1 MYKVF
6 INDKP
11 IIITSSSKKVNNF
24 PVYHFK
30 NIVFTEV
37 LNKLESKELNLKGIN
52 LFSSDL
58 ENDWQTFLKNMEVI
72 SAAGGLVLNPKK
84 EVLFIFRNNFWD
96 LPKGKIEKGE
106 SIETAGIREVEE
118 ECGIFNLTIEKK
130 LLTTYH
136 IYFYKGIKLKE
147 THWFLMNSDFNGK
160 LIPQTEEG
168 ITDVGFKNENE
179 IEEALQN
186 TFANIKLVYDTYK
199 NQTLK

>member
-11 IIITSSSKKVNNF
+11 IIITSSSKKENIF
-24 PVYHFK
+24 PVYNFR
-30 NIVFTEV
+30 NIVFDEV
-37 LNKLESKELNLKGIN
+37 LNKLKDSDINGIV

-58 ENDWQTFLKNMEVI
+58 ENDWLTFLKNMKVI

-84 EVLFIFRNNFWD
+84 EVLFIFRNNYWD

-118 ECGIFNLTIEKK
+118 ECGIYNLSIQRK
-130 LLTTYH
+130 LITTYH

-147 THWFLMNSDFNGK
+147 THWFLMTSNFDK
-160 LIPQTEEG
+160 QLVPQLEEG
-168 ITDVGFKNENE
+168 ITEVGFKNEKE
-179 IEEALQN
+179 TDEALKN
-186 TFANIKLVYDTYK
+186 TFANIKLVYDAYK
-199 NQTLK
+199 NA